1 MGRLLAGSN
10 TSFHSIY
17 YNFGLVG
24 KDPDD
29 NKFADTYLA
38 ANADYLVSNDTQL
51 LQLNKLSFHPKLSL
65 HCKNSQQ
72 WFK

>member
-1 MGRLLAGSN
+1 MGRLLAGVN

-24 KDPDD
+24 NDPDD

-38 ANADYLVSNDTQL
+38 AGADYLVSNDTQL
-51 LQLNKLSFHPKLSL
+51 LNLNKLPFPRIAVVTLQKFSGLL
-65 HCKNSQQ
+65 
-72 WFK
+72 